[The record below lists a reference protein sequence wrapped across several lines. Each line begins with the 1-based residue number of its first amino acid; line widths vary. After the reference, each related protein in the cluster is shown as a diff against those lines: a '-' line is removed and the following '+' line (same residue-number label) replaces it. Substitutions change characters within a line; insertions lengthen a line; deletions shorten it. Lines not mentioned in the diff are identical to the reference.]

1 MIRSMLRAGA
11 WPAVTGVSG
20 AAVVMGGLGVAFPGA
35 TTALFPI
42 AFTLLAAA
50 AAFTLDEPASLV
62 VDVTPTG
69 LVRRTGI
76 RALALLAP
84 LATGAVLMLAGAQR
98 GLALPWP
105 ATGLALA
112 GNVVLGFAVACVART
127 RTGEP
132 GAAASTTVV
141 LILMAPTL
149 LPTVARRVST
159 FPASGRDGV
168 SSNSTWWTVLALSVA
183 AVAVSVSGRPR
194 LRWIRAARYAGPSVS
209 PDSSQRSTKSSAAER
224 TSPKSPS

>member
-11 WPAVTGVSG
+11 WRAVTGVS
-20 AAVVMGGLGVAFPGA
+20 ATAVVLGGCGVAFPA
-35 TTALFPI
+35 TATALFPL
-42 AFTLLAAA
+42 AFVLLAAA
-50 AAFTLDEPASLV
+50 AAFVLDEPASLV

-69 LVRRTGI
+69 PVRRTGI

-84 LATGAVLMLAGAQR
+84 LAAGAVLMLAGAQR
-98 GLALPWP
+98 GLALPWA

-112 GNVVLGFAVACVART
+112 GNVILGFAVACVART

-132 GAAASTTVV
+132 GAPASATVV

-159 FPASGRDGV
+159 FPTSNGV
-168 SSNSTWWTVLALSVA
+168 GLSSNTVWWTVLVVCVT
-183 AVAVSVSGRPR
+183 AVAVSVSGQPR
-194 LRWIRAARYAGPSVS
+194 LRWIPGLR
-209 PDSSQRSTKSSAAER
+209 
-224 TSPKSPS
+224 

>member
-20 AAVVMGGLGVAFPGA
+20 AAVVVGGCGVAFPAA

-50 AAFTLDEPASLV
+50 AAFALDEPASLV

-69 LVRRTGI
+69 PVRRTGI

-84 LATGAVLMLAGAQR
+84 LAAGAVLMLAGAQR
-98 GLALPWP
+98 GLALPWA

-132 GAAASTTVV
+132 GAAAS
-141 LILMAPTL
+141 A
-149 LPTVARRVST
+149 
-159 FPASGRDGV
+159 
-168 SSNSTWWTVLALSVA
+168 SVA

-194 LRWIRAARYAGPSVS
+194 LRWIPSL
-209 PDSSQRSTKSSAAER
+209 R
-224 TSPKSPS
+224 